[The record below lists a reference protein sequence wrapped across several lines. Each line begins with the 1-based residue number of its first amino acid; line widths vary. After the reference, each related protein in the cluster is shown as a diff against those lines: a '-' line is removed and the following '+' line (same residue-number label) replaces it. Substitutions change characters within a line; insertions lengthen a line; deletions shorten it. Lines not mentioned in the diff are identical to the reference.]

1 MNFAF
6 KTSKQKVYV
15 SSLFMFAWEFLPML
29 CLKKNNFSST
39 ILKHIILCQLNTP
52 LKTHY

>member
-6 KTSKQKVYV
+6 KTSKQKFYV
-15 SSLFMFAWEFLPML
+15 SSFFMFAWEFLPML
-29 CLKKNNFSST
+29 CLKKINFSST
-39 ILKHIILCQLNTP
+39 ILKHIILCQLSTP